1 MKLFAL
7 VSTVLAQG
15 ERHLTDLSDENYV
28 DHPAGFL
35 LVSTADIGVRIVNRA
50 PQLCTTLSG
59 QLCVFP
65 FVYQGVRY
73 EACTYAGGSERPWC
87 PTEVNRNNVV
97 ITNKWEDCNLHS
109 ESSCPLEKKTEGQD
123 VSGCRTVGGPSPDA
137 PCVFPFTHNG
147 VRHTECT
154 TAGLG
159 QPWCSIATFYNGTHI
174 SGAGLYGLCP
184 PTCPGGERG
193 CRVVEGPARGQN
205 CQFPFIYRGERYW
218 DCTEVDNGGVD
229 WCSVTVDLAGQHQE
243 TEHIPVGLSGLV

>member
-15 ERHLTDLSDENYV
+15 ERHLTDLSDENYI

-205 CQFPFIYRGERYW
+205 CQFPFTWAGRTYHRCAPWTYG
-218 DCTEVDNGGVD
+218 
-229 WCSVTVDLAGQHQE
+229 GQHQGKYWCSTRWGE
-243 TEHIPVGLSGLV
+243 SA